1 MKVLPETW
9 FIIVNPAAGNGS
21 APPTWER
28 LRLTLDAANIDHQY
42 ALTKEPGHA
51 IDLAR
56 AAADAGGRRFL
67 VIGGDGTANEV
78 LNGLFQAQVPADEFV
93 LGMISSGTGNDWV
106 RTIGSHGV
114 IEDVPRALRACDAV
128 SYDAGL
134 LSYQDNGT
142 EKKRY
147 FLNIA
152 GLGFDGAVA
161 KKLAEGGGWLSNTR
175 FRYWGALI
183 GSLLTY
189 HHTDME
195 FIIDGVPFSYR
206 TLSVAAGIGKYNGGG
221 MKQLPFADYNDGKL
235 DLTIITTMS
244 KFKMVISL
252 PRLSSGSF
260 TKMKQVRTFQAKEM
274 EMRSSAQVHVEADGE
289 YLGEL
294 PVRINIIPSAINI
307 LRWK

>member
-1 MKVLPETW
+1 MQVQPNTW

-21 APPTWER
+21 APQTWER
-28 LRLTLDAANIDHQY
+28 LRLTLDATNIDHQY

-51 IDLAR
+51 IALAR
-56 AAADAGGRRFL
+56 AAAEAGGRRFL

-78 LNGLFQAQVPADEFV
+78 LNGLFQSKVPGNELV

-106 RTIGSHGV
+106 RTIGAHGV

-128 SYDAGL
+128 SYDTGL
-134 LSYQDNGT
+134 LSFQDNGV
-142 EKKRY
+142 EKQRY

-152 GLGFDGAVA
+152 GMGFDGAVA
-161 KKLAEGGGWLSNTR
+161 KKLTEGGGWLSKTR

-189 HHTDME
+189 QHTEME
-195 FIIDGVPFSYR
+195 FTIDGVPFSYR

-244 KFKMVISL
+244 KLKMVLSL

-260 TKMKQVRTFQAKEM
+260 TKMKQVRTFQAKTM
-274 EMRSSAQVHVEADGE
+274 EMRSNVPVHVEADGE
-289 YLGEL
+289 YLGVL
-294 PVRINIIPSAINI
+294 PVRISIIPSGINI

>member
-1 MKVLPETW
+1 MKTLPETW
-9 FIIVNPAAGNGS
+9 LIIINPAAGNGS

-28 LRLTLDAANIDHQY
+28 LRITLDAANIDHQF
-42 ALTKEPGHA
+42 ALTKHPGHA
-51 IDLAR
+51 TELAK
-56 AAADAGGRRFL
+56 AAAEAGGRKFL

-78 LNGLFQAQVPADEFV
+78 INGLFQSAIPTDEFV
-93 LGMISSGTGNDWV
+93 MGMISSGTGNDWV

-114 IEDVPRALRACDAV
+114 IEDIPRALRACDAI

-134 LSYQDNGT
+134 LTFQENGT
-142 EKKRY
+142 EKQRY

-152 GLGFDGAVA
+152 GMGFDGAVA
-161 KKLAEGGGWLSNTR
+161 KKLSEGGGWLSQTR

-189 HHTDME
+189 QHTDME

-221 MKQLPFADYNDGKL
+221 MKQLPFADFNDGKL

-244 KFKMVISL
+244 KFKMIISL
-252 PRLSSGSF
+252 PRLINGSF
-260 TKMKQVRTFQAKEM
+260 TKMQQVRTFQARQI
-274 EMRSSAQVHVEADGE
+274 EMRSPVPVHVEADGE
-289 YLGEL
+289 YLGQL
-294 PVRINIIPSAINI
+294 PVSMEVIPSAINI